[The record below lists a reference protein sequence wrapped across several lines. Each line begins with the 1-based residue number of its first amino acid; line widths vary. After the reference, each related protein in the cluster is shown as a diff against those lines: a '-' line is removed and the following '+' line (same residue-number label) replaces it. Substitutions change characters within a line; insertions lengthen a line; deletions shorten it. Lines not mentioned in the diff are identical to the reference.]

1 MDYTTTQSTLGEP
14 PSALVSALKRLLK
27 PLVRLLISF
36 GITYPFLAE
45 LLKSIYVDVA
55 EQEFPMQGKPQT
67 DSRIS
72 LLTGVHRK
80 DTKRLRNQDPD
91 QSQIP
96 TSVSVGAEL
105 VAKWLGNEEYQ
116 DKEGVPRP
124 LPRLASSR
132 AGISFE
138 ELVQNVSKKD
148 LRARVVLDELIR
160 LSIVHVNDKDEV
172 ELNVDA
178 FVPTQGFEE
187 KAYYF
192 GQNLRDH
199 IAAGC
204 HNLLGN
210 QPPFF
215 DRSVYYCDLTI
226 ESVTTLITLS
236 NQLAMNVLKEI
247 NQQASKLQS
256 ADSHSTEANQRIN
269 LGIYL
274 FNTPQNDRH
283 EEEEN
288 G

>member
-1 MDYTTTQSTLGEP
+1 MDHTNNQPTPGEP
-14 PSALVSALKRLLK
+14 PSALISALRRLLR
-27 PLVRLLISF
+27 PLVQLLISF

-55 EQEFPMQGKPQT
+55 EREFPVEGKPQT

-80 DTKRLRNQDPD
+80 DTKRLRNIDSN
-91 QSQIP
+91 QSLVP
-96 TSVSVGAEL
+96 TSVSIGSEL
-105 VAKWLGNEEYQ
+105 VAKWLGDDTYQ
-116 DKEGVPRP
+116 SDNGNPLA

-132 AGISFE
+132 EGISFE
-138 ELVQNVSKKD
+138 GLVQTVSKKD

-160 LSIVHVNDKDEV
+160 LEIVHVNDQDEV

-178 FVPTQGFEE
+178 FVPTKGFKE
-187 KAYYF
+187 KAYFF

-210 QPPFF
+210 QPSFF
-215 DRSVYYCDLTI
+215 DRSVYYCDLTE
-226 ESVTTLITLS
+226 ESVKTLTILS

-256 ADSHSTEANQRIN
+256 RDRSSTEANQRIN

-274 FNTPQNDRH
+274 LSTRQNNSNKD
-283 EEEEN
+283 EEHD
-288 G
+288 